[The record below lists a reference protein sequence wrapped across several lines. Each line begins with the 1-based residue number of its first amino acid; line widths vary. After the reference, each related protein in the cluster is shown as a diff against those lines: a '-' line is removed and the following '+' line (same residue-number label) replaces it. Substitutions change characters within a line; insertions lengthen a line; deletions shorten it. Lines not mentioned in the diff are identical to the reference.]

1 MSKMEPKWAQMVR
14 NYQAVLTRHLP
25 DKTSELVLTKRLP
38 DKTSDMVLTKRLP
51 DKTSILTKVC
61 WPKLRDVEDKM
72 ITEWVEDQPPGIFSA
87 PGVGQF
93 LVASCQLR
101 QLNGR
106 PQLSGRPKMFLYDHQ
121 YSLMCLHWFILAY
134 WSRHIPWS
142 NRQLCQREIHQLLQQ
157 KTQHCSLPARS
168 KRASPRPACPRPC
181 APLIEFLSWLS
192 LRRPTRPWSTHHGHD
207 G

>member
-1 MSKMEPKWAQMVR
+1 MSTNGKKLPGS
-14 NYQAVLTRHLP
+14 P
-25 DKTSELVLTKRLP
+25 DKTSSWQNVWAGP
-38 DKTSDMVLTKRLP
+38 DKTSSGQNVWDGPAKRLP

-142 NRQLCQREIHQLLQQ
+142 NSQPCQREIHQLLQQ
-157 KTQHCSLPARS
+157 KNQHCSLPTQS

-181 APLIEFLSWLS
+181 APLISFFSWLS
-192 LRRPTRPWSTHHGHD
+192 
-207 G
+207 

>member
-1 MSKMEPKWAQMVR
+1 MSG
-14 NYQAVLTRHLP
+14 YQVFVFVSCLEIAILTTIPP
-25 DKTSELVLTKRLP
+25 DKMS
-38 DKTSDMVLTKRLP
+38 LP

-61 WPKLRDVEDKM
+61 RPKLRDVEDKM

-121 YSLMCLHWFILAY
+121 YSLMCLQWFILAF
-134 WSRHIPWS
+134 WSGHIPWS
-142 NRQLCQREIHQLLQQ
+142 NSQPCQREIHQLLQQ
-157 KTQHCSLPARS
+157 KNSLALSLPGPKEQVLVPHVRGHVH
-168 KRASPRPACPRPC
+168 
-181 APLIEFLSWLS
+181 
-192 LRRPTRPWSTHHGHD
+192 PWANFWVGWVSEGPQGHD